1 MHDAACLVARMHKAS
16 AAQPPGPTGRGI
28 VAAKCRRASF
38 GVVCGPCLHIYTLQT
53 LPLHDTPAQAAHPG
67 YRACVIARLVAR
79 QARVRILAAVKGQEH
94 HEQRLLSASAHVVA
108 RRFVARLKQWS
119 SVSYTACLPPLSG
132 CCLQHGHRQS
142 SASSSELEM
151 VMQHKAAQ
159 NASFPMLVMST
170 YF

>member
-1 MHDAACLVARMHKAS
+1 LASHRCTTLSTPGISFLTKTPCLAGILKMHARRCLPRREDAQGICSAS
-16 AAQPPGPTGRGI
+16 GWPAAAQPPGPTGRGI

-108 RRFVARLKQWS
+108 
-119 SVSYTACLPPLSG
+119 Y
-132 CCLQHGHRQS
+132 
-142 SASSSELEM
+142 
-151 VMQHKAAQ
+151 
-159 NASFPMLVMST
+159 MLVGVWCQDML
-170 YF
+170 